1 MKQITS
7 FGCGVDSVAG
17 LLLNSNYDEII
28 FADTGSEL
36 PETYAYLDY
45 FEKKSGCYFCMF
57 TPKKKWIELKNNHPD
72 LFQKTL
78 DLEKNAMYTK
88 EGKRKW
94 NLKPLINMR
103 GKESKTLFECAC
115 FNG

>member
-1 MKQITS
+1 MKQIAS

-45 FEKKSGCYFCMF
+45 FEKKLLLS
-57 TPKKKWIELKNNHPD
+57 ELKRRVEV
-72 LFQKTL
+72 L
-78 DLEKNAMYTK
+78 
-88 EGKRKW
+88 
-94 NLKPLINMR
+94 
-103 GKESKTLFECAC
+103 S
-115 FNG
+115 